1 MQFGSLRTE
10 LIYNIIKSEILAIN
24 DGDITSACF
33 SKSLEMIMKEYPQL
47 SEVQAL
53 SLIELVGNA
62 VIEQQKEKVSLVATI
77 PPSFSLKT
85 KRIQNVTEELI
96 KDARKSVL
104 LTGYSISGFMSEM
117 IDLLME
123 KSQKGVLVKIFFNDI
138 KSQTSLEKIFR
149 YRSKFLEIYDYT
161 NDEDKMAALHAKML
175 VIDSEKMIISS
186 ANLSYHGMSGN
197 IEIGTLIQSAKI
209 GREIEDLFKNLVFQK
224 IFKSIDN
231 YYK

>member
-1 MQFGSLRTE
+1 
-10 LIYNIIKSEILAIN
+10 
-24 DGDITSACF
+24 
-33 SKSLEMIMKEYPQL
+33 MKEYPQL

-231 YYK
+231 YNK